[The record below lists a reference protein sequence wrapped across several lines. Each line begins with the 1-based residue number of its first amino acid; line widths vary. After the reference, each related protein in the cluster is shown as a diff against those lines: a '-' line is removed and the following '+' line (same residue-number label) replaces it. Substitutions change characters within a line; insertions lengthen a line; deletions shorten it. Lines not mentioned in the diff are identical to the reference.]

1 MQYNTHTGSA
11 GAGSVEQKM
20 DFVVGIANM
29 TVPGFAAVESGFAN
43 LTAAGMRT
51 SGALNSAM
59 STTQAAVMAMGG
71 ASALA
76 LGMMTA
82 EAMKFQRE
90 MAMVK
95 GLLENISDTD
105 FAKLTDAAKRMS
117 VTFGEAPADI
127 AKGLQALARAGVE
140 DANDQI
146 NLMTSG
152 IRLAK
157 VEGIGIEES
166 NKVLITMK
174 NLWQDSYD
182 NVERYAN
189 ALAHAANIS
198 PTTVPQLRTAL
209 SYFGGAAAENWTPEE
224 SLSAISAMASKGVE
238 GSMAGTALRSFSSF
252 LIRDAPKSEK
262 ALKKLGLSVNDLWES
277 TPTGARE
284 KLKPLE
290 DIILMMTQASISRGM
305 GRGDLAKVLSE
316 FASPRMVQQYIK
328 LFPTQKELEEGTW
341 QFANFNK
348 RMKETYDIGE
358 RFNMILGTTQE
369 KLKQTVASIRIL
381 AINVGEK
388 MLPAFSF
395 ALDIF
400 KGFINALANSQVAVT
415 GLALGLSALAV
426 AGAVVVGKWA
436 WDIVAKAWTDAT
448 NIFSKGI
455 SGLIDVLRSESVIVD
470 KNTASYVANAAA
482 RNLAA
487 GGVGPYPMR
496 DVEGWA
502 QARAEG
508 LAGKHGAGKMGKGAG
523 FYGNRAL
530 DLEDV
535 FFGSMMAEDIG
546 RAYKGGGWRGM
557 NAPMPARTWEAYARD
572 VLGLKGVEGGINTLK
587 GIPPEQGLARQKF
600 ILEELATQHGK
611 NQRAYMSATSK
622 LRTLEYGGA
631 TAEEI
636 TKAKSR
642 LTSSKAEMLATAA
655 VMADYNNI
663 IGGKGERAGLRAILG
678 GYGTK
683 AKGFLGKWGT
693 VGGAL
698 ASKGIFAEQV
708 AGVAAGTPFSAT
720 LSTLPGII
728 SSLPVLGVVA
738 GVAARAIVGLA
749 LTFKHLG
756 DQIEENTKKAK
767 KFTQEATKLESKAN
781 KLQGELDKSKPGA
794 PGYFEKL
801 QDLHKTNDE
810 LDAMYRKIATVNR
823 EVYNAKAWQPW
834 NWAEWRSDKGP
845 SWYGTLGTS
854 IIGTLSPSKW
864 KSGENLTKML
874 GLEPSFGA
882 TWMSGPQEQ
891 MFSEAYKVEKKRQT
905 AIATLNNAHNGQMA
919 SIEEQYK
926 KGRFKNEDEYLKARN
941 SQIERY
947 NNKRKTLDTQ
957 YDRQTSKIVG
967 PQNVD
972 ATRRMYQMEERLKTA
987 RLQAINAVMKMMSVV
1002 FQLITLPLT
1011 IFGGGAFKASTDN
1024 VSDRTEN
1031 LSGQI
1036 NKMAKQMESAAQR
1049 IENFAKAINNIAN
1062 PIMYT
1067 IYVISHFVAFMK
1079 GLISWAI
1086 NPVNWFTKK
1095 PPNPIPEGYGT
1106 WLDKNAKG
1114 EDHYNPGELE
1124 DSALQKGYDWV
1135 KSGQAGQ
1142 DIEAGIK
1149 DIPNKIRG
1157 GVQGTK
1163 EKISGAYRSI
1173 VGAPHRLWNSIFGPR
1188 TKKTPEEK
1196 RIEEEARKAGKKP
1209 GEYYP
1214 AAEGQSKETAQEES
1228 DKKKMQF
1235 GLHSPFTINAGTSGT
1250 MAGAST
1256 LIFPDLDPKKTRE
1269 TAKKTAKDILGE
1281 NSDYSNYNKEFSK
1294 WFSSRDTSVSDAF
1307 EKKHAETM
1315 KNPNIYTP
1323 REELE
1328 LEKRNKKINIP
1339 PYDTAPVDEFGNPM
1353 TKGGKWIKWNK
1364 DQNILSSKSDS
1375 PDQGNSSSK
1384 SNTTDD
1390 LLQQMNETLDKIAE
1404 NTSGATGDGQ
1414 KGFKEKW
1421 KEKKEQ
1427 AGEKAKDYW
1436 QQAKE
1441 KGRETKD
1448 SLRSMWEDTDNKYRA
1463 GIEENLFGVGK
1474 PFKKKGGIF
1483 GREGIVEGLLG
1494 KEHQNKYRNILNN
1507 VEKTVFGESGEG
1519 GIAKALGRVGEG
1531 DWDTLSEVFGSEGY
1545 AGQILGKGKE
1555 FFGKGGGFSNIIGK
1569 GGPLSKVVG
1578 GVLGE
1583 GGILGGLAGEG
1594 GILAGLLGEGG
1605 LLAGLTG
1612 VEGGLLAFGL
1622 ADIWNPLGWAALGI
1636 SGALAA
1642 AELLKSTFGFKKHS
1656 PFTVWKG
1663 QAGTMP
1669 GAMPGS
1675 GDAFSIRFPE
1685 LDSEKMAKKVTD
1697 AGASVAA
1704 SSSSGGIVIE
1714 NLIVQRASE
1723 DAEEIQKTIK
1733 TGLVDLARE
1742 LGV

>member
-51 SGALNSAM
+51 SGALNAAM

-127 AKGLQALARAGVE
+127 AKGFQALARAGVE
-140 DANDQI
+140 DVNDQI

-198 PTTVPQLRTAL
+198 TTTVPQLRTAL

-252 LIRDAPKSEK
+252 LIRDTPKSEK

-426 AGAVVVGKWA
+426 AGAVVVGKWG
-436 WDIVAKAWTDAT
+436 WDLVAKAWTDAT

-508 LAGKHGAGKMGKGAG
+508 LTGKYGAGKMGKGAG

-738 GVAARAIVGLA
+738 GVAARAIVVLA

-854 IIGTLSPSKW
+854 MVGTLSPSKW

-972 ATRRMYQMEERLKTA
+972 ATRRMYQMEERLTTA

-1011 IFGGGAFKASTDN
+1011 IFGGGAFKASTDS

-1031 LSGQI
+1031 LSSQI

-1067 IYVISHFVAFMK
+1067 IYVISHFVAYMK
-1079 GLISWAI
+1079 GIISWAI
-1086 NPVNWFTKK
+1086 NPVNWLTKK
-1095 PPNPIPEGYGT
+1095 PPNPIPESYGT

-1135 KSGQAGQ
+1135 RSGQAGQ

-1157 GVQGTK
+1157 GVRGTK
-1163 EKISGAYRSI
+1163 EKITGTYRSI

-1188 TKKTPEEK
+1188 TKKTPEER

-1235 GLHSPFTINAGTSGT
+1235 GLHSPFVATINSGTSGALD
-1250 MAGAST
+1250 MAAGVST
-1256 LIFPDLDPKKTRE
+1256 LVFPDLDPKRFKE
-1269 TAKKTAKDILGE
+1269 TAKGTAAELFNTFTGGNVTSSNIDMSGAYSAAKDTINKAKNSKEANSVE
-1281 NSDYSNYNKEFSK
+1281 N
-1294 WFSSRDTSVSDAF
+1294 
-1307 EKKHAETM
+1307 
-1315 KNPNIYTP
+1315 
-1323 REELE
+1323 
-1328 LEKRNKKINIP
+1328 
-1339 PYDTAPVDEFGNPM
+1339 
-1353 TKGGKWIKWNK
+1353 
-1364 DQNILSSKSDS
+1364 
-1375 PDQGNSSSK
+1375 
-1384 SNTTDD
+1384 
-1390 LLQQMNETLDKIAE
+1390 LLKQMNKTLDKIAE
-1404 NTSGATGDGQ
+1404 NTSSGTGTGADG
-1414 KGFKEKW
+1414 KGFRDKAKEKW

-1436 QQAKE
+1436 QKAKDKTFE
-1441 KGRETKD
+1441 GIYGEETPSGQTYMGKDIPKREGGILGEGGMKD
-1448 SLRSMWEDTDNKYRA
+1448 KLRTMWEDTDNKRRA
-1463 GIEENLFGVGK
+1463 GLEKKLFGEDMGIDLK
-1474 PFKKKGGIF
+1474 TGNLRKKGGVF
-1483 GREGIVEGLLG
+1483 GREGIVENLLG
-1494 KEHQNKYRNILNN
+1494 EENQASYRDILGKA
-1507 VEKTVFGESGEG
+1507 EGAIFGKNGEG
-1519 GIAKALGRVGEG
+1519 GIAGALGREGQG
-1531 DWDTLSEVFGSEGY
+1531 DWAPLSEVFGEEGY
-1545 AGQILGKGKE
+1545 GGQIFGKVKPIYNNVMNTLSKVGGKGVTSIFQEGGILSNILGKG
-1555 FFGKGGGFSNIIGK
+1555 GILGG
-1569 GGPLSKVVG
+1569 LA
-1578 GVLGE
+1578 GE
-1583 GGILGGLAGEG
+1583 GGILSGVLGGIGGLAGEG